1 MRLTFSG
8 KKKDKD
14 RLEKAVFSEQCLPF
28 KDLRPIVNSE
38 MIHGTPRLQ
47 KEIKEEENQVAI
59 NYSSFCTFNYW
70 MPVKSKEKVR

>member
-14 RLEKAVFSEQCLPF
+14 RLEKAVFSEQWLPF

-70 MPVKSKEKVR
+70 MPVKCKEKVR